1 MGKSL
6 VYRPNVVTSTYKP
19 KSDCFA
25 YHTIDITNGCAECMA
40 LTSLYCKENP
50 NCRFYKKKGGNNNE
64 N

>member
-6 VYRPNVVTSTYKP
+6 VYRPNVVVSTYKP

-25 YHTIDITNGCAECMA
+25 Y
-40 LTSLYCKENP
+40 CKENP
-50 NCRFYKKKGGNNNE
+50 NCHFYKKKGGNSNE

>member
-25 YHTIDITNGCAECMA
+25 YRSDIGCTA
-40 LTSLYCKENP
+40 LNSLYCKENP
-50 NCRFYKKKGGNNNE
+50 NCHFYKKKGGNSNE

>member
-6 VYRPNVVTSTYKP
+6 VYRPNVVVSNYEP

-25 YHTIDITNGCAECMA
+25 YCSEIGCKA
-40 LTSLYCKENP
+40 LTSLYCEENP
-50 NCRFYKKKGGNNNE
+50 NCHFYKKKGGNSNE

>member
-6 VYRPNVVTSTYKP
+6 VYRPNVVVSTYKL

-25 YHTIDITNGCAECMA
+25 YCSEIGCE
-40 LTSLYCKENP
+40 ENP
-50 NCRFYKKKGGNNNE
+50 NCHFYKKKGGNSNE